1 MILMVYKVVAI
12 VLYFAMMLAIG
23 GIYYKKSNSLSD
35 YILGGRG
42 LGSWVAAMSAQ
53 ASDMSGWLLMGLP
66 GAIYFSGLGE
76 AWIGIGLAIGTY
88 LNWLLIAKRLRVYTE
103 VSGNSLTI
111 PEFFEN
117 RFKVKGGA
125 MRLVSGLFIFFF
137 FLIYT
142 ASGFS
147 AGGKLFEQII
157 GINYQVAVIIS
168 AAIIIAYTFM
178 GGFMAV
184 CWTDFIQ
191 GLLMIFAI
199 VVVPI
204 VTVFALGGMGQ
215 ARELIFNA
223 GPAFNSLFKG
233 SDGSSITAIS
243 IISSLV
249 WGLGYC
255 GMPHILVRFM
265 AIREAGMLKKSRRI
279 ATIWVVISLFCSC
292 IIGLLG
298 HVYLGEGALTKATSE
313 TVFIVLADRL
323 MPAFIAG
330 VIISAILAAIM
341 STADSQLLVVA
352 SSVSSDIMPKLLKK
366 DLDDKKLVWVSR
378 VTIIIVSIVACI
390 IALDENSSIM
400 NLVSYAWAGF
410 GSAFGPCVI
419 MSLYWKRF
427 TYKGALASMV
437 VGGLTVIVWES
448 LKTPFGLYSL
458 APGFVL
464 ALLAGIAVTL
474 MDGEP
479 DEQIQNEFD
488 KVQKQLSEN

>member
-1 MILMVYKVVAI
+1 MVTKVVAI
-12 VLYFAMMLAIG
+12 VLYFTMMLVIG
-23 GIYYKKSNSLSD
+23 GLYYKKSNSLSD

-76 AWIGIGLAIGTY
+76 AWIGIGLAVGTY

-137 FLIYT
+137 FLVYT

-147 AGGKLFEQII
+147 AGGKLFEQIV
-157 GINYQVAVIIS
+157 GIDYKITVVIT
-168 AAIIIAYTFM
+168 ATIIIAYTFM

-199 VVVPI
+199 VVVPV
-204 VTVFALGGMGQ
+204 VTVSAIGGMST
-215 ARELIFNA
+215 AKELIRDA

-233 SDGSSITAIS
+233 SDGNAISAIS

-292 IIGLLG
+292 LIGLLG
-298 HVYLGEGALTKATSE
+298 RVYLGADTLTKATSE
-313 TVFIVLADRL
+313 TVFILLADRL
-323 MPAFIAG
+323 LPAFIAG

-352 SSVSSDIMPKLLKK
+352 SSVSSDILPKIYKK
-366 DLDDKKLVWVSR
+366 EIDDKKLVWVSR
-378 VTIIIVSIVACI
+378 ATIIVVSIIACM

-410 GSAFGPCVI
+410 GSAFGPSVI

-427 TYKGALASMV
+427 TYKGALASMM
-437 VGGLTVIVWES
+437 VGGLTVIIWES
-448 LKTPFGLYSL
+448 LKSPFTLYSL

-464 ALLAGIAVTL
+464 ALLAGVIVTL
-474 MDGEP
+474 MDKEP
-479 DEQIQNEFD
+479 AAEIQNEFD
-488 KVQKQLSEN
+488 LVQKQLAEN

>member
-1 MILMVYKVVAI
+1 M
-12 VLYFAMMLAIG
+12 
-23 GIYYKKSNSLSD
+23 
-35 YILGGRG
+35 
-42 LGSWVAAMSAQ
+42 W
-53 ASDMSGWLLMGLP
+53 LP

-215 ARELIFNA
+215 ARELIFR
-223 GPAFNSLFKG
+223 SEE
-233 SDGSSITAIS
+233 
-243 IISSLV
+243 
-249 WGLGYC
+249 
-255 GMPHILVRFM
+255 H
-265 AIREAGMLKKSRRI
+265 
-279 ATIWVVISLFCSC
+279 
-292 IIGLLG
+292 
-298 HVYLGEGALTKATSE
+298 TSE
-313 TVFIVLADRL
+313 LQ
-323 MPAFIAG
+323 
-330 VIISAILAAIM
+330 
-341 STADSQLLVVA
+341 SQ
-352 SSVSSDIMPKLLKK
+352 
-366 DLDDKKLVWVSR
+366 R
-378 VTIIIVSIVACI
+378 
-390 IALDENSSIM
+390 
-400 NLVSYAWAGF
+400 
-410 GSAFGPCVI
+410 
-419 MSLYWKRF
+419 
-427 TYKGALASMV
+427 
-437 VGGLTVIVWES
+437 
-448 LKTPFGLYSL
+448 
-458 APGFVL
+458 
-464 ALLAGIAVTL
+464 
-474 MDGEP
+474 
-479 DEQIQNEFD
+479 
-488 KVQKQLSEN
+488 

>member
-1 MILMVYKVVAI
+1 MVYKVIAI
-12 VLYFAMMLAIG
+12 VLYFVIMLCIG
-23 GIYYKKSNSLSD
+23 ALYYKKTNSLSD

-88 LNWLLIAKRLRVYTE
+88 LNWLFIAKRLRVYTE

-125 MRLVSGLFIFFF
+125 MRLISGLFIFFF

-147 AGGKLFEQII
+147 AGGKLFEQIF
-157 GINYQVAVIIS
+157 GVDYQLAVVIS
-168 AAIIIAYTFM
+168 AAIIISYTFM

-184 CWTDFIQ
+184 CWTDFVQ
-191 GLLMIFAI
+191 GSLMIFAI

-204 VTVFALGGMGQ
+204 VTIGAIGGI
-215 ARELIFNA
+215 ATTKDLIAQA
-223 GPAFNSLFKG
+223 GPAFSSLFKG
-233 SDGSSITAIS
+233 ANGTAISVIS

-265 AIREAGMLKKSRRI
+265 AIKEAKMLKKSRRI
-279 ATIWVVISLFCSC
+279 ATTWVLVSLFCSC
-292 IIGLLG
+292 AIGLLG
-298 HVYLGEGALTKATSE
+298 HVYLRGDIALTKATSE
-313 TVFIVLADRL
+313 TVFVVLADKL
-323 MPAFIAG
+323 LPSFIAG
-330 VIISAILAAIM
+330 VIISAIMAAIM

-352 SSVSSDIMPKLLKK
+352 SSISSDIMPKIYKK
-366 DLDDKKLVWVSR
+366 EVSEKKLVFISR
-378 VTIIIVSIVACI
+378 ATIIIVAVIACIVA
-390 IALDENSSIM
+390 LDRNSSIM

-410 GSAFGPCVI
+410 GAAFGPCVI
-419 MSLYWKRF
+419 MSLYWRRF
-427 TYKGALASMV
+427 TYKGALASMIL
-437 VGGLTVIVWES
+437 GGLTVIIWET
-448 LKTPFGLYSL
+448 LGTPFGLYSL
-458 APGFVL
+458 APGFIIAL
-464 ALLAGIAVTL
+464 AAGVIMTL
-474 MDGEP
+474 MDKEP
-479 DEQIQNEFD
+479 SSEISSEFD
-488 KVQKQLSEN
+488 KMTSLVKEK